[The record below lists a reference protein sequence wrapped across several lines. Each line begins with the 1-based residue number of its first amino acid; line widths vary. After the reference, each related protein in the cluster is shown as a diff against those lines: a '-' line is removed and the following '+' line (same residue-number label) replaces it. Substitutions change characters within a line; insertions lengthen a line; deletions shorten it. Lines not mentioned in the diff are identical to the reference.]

1 MKKIIG
7 FIIVMMMCVVGTA
20 FANAA
25 EMNYTDGTLTINGLN
40 GSADLLHASYT
51 GGVLD
56 STEILNVSDG
66 TYNINAKNGDKLF
79 LWDNTNTMKP
89 LSGNIIVG
97 EKNQGE
103 NLEEDT
109 QGKIL
114 VVYFSAQSHTERVA
128 NYIAQETGA
137 DIFELVPKNP
147 YTSADLNYSNSSS
160 RVVYEYQHP
169 EERNVE
175 LVSAVPPNW
184 DSYDTVFVGYPIWW
198 GVAAWP
204 VNGFVTA
211 NDFTDKTVIPFCT
224 SASSGI
230 GQSGTLLRD
239 SAKGGNWL
247 NGMRFSSSASEST
260 VKSWV
265 ASLDLN

>member
-1 MKKIIG
+1 M
-7 FIIVMMMCVVGTA
+7 
-20 FANAA
+20 
-25 EMNYTDGTLTINGLN
+25 
-40 GSADLLHASYT
+40 
-51 GGVLD
+51 
-56 STEILNVSDG
+56 
-66 TYNINAKNGDKLF
+66 NIN
-79 LWDNTNTMKP
+79 
-89 LSGNIIVG
+89 I
-97 EKNQGE
+97 
-103 NLEEDT
+103 
-109 QGKIL
+109 
-114 VVYFSAQSHTERVA
+114 
-128 NYIAQETGA
+128 
-137 DIFELVPKNP
+137 PKK
-147 YTSADLNYSNSSS
+147 
-160 RVVYEYQHP
+160 E
-169 EERNVE
+169 NVE

>member
-7 FIIVMMMCVVGTA
+7 FIIVMMMCVVGTT

-25 EMNYTDGTLTINGLN
+25 EMNYSDGTLTINGLN

-51 GGVLD
+51 DCVLD

-97 EKNQGE
+97 EK
-103 NLEEDT
+103 
-109 QGKIL
+109 
-114 VVYFSAQSHTERVA
+114 

>member
-1 MKKIIG
+1 MQIYLNLYRKI
-7 FIIVMMMCVVGTA
+7 
-20 FANAA
+20 
-25 EMNYTDGTLTINGLN
+25 
-40 GSADLLHASYT
+40 
-51 GGVLD
+51 
-56 STEILNVSDG
+56 
-66 TYNINAKNGDKLF
+66 
-79 LWDNTNTMKP
+79 
-89 LSGNIIVG
+89 
-97 EKNQGE
+97 
-103 NLEEDT
+103 
-109 QGKIL
+109 
-114 VVYFSAQSHTERVA
+114 
-128 NYIAQETGA
+128 
-137 DIFELVPKNP
+137 P